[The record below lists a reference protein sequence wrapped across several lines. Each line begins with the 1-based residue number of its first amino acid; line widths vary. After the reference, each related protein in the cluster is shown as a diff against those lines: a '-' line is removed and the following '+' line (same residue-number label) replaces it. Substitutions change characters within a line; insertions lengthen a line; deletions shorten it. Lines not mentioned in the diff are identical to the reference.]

1 MKKPC
6 VLCAVV
12 LFAVSSYSQE
22 TKPGSDKPEFKAEFP
37 KEVVQESKHTVT
49 IDGKSVSYTAIAGN
63 LLLKEEN
70 GKPKANIFFVAYT
83 KEGTTDLSKRPIT
96 FSFNG
101 GPGSSSV
108 WLHLGVLGP
117 RRVELDD
124 NGFPLPPPYRLIDND
139 YSILDVTDLCFIDPV
154 TTGYSRAVPGEDDRQ
169 YHGAQEDVQSVG
181 EFIRLF
187 TTRYKRWPSP
197 KFLIGESYGTTRAAG
212 LSGFLQQNEG
222 MYLNGIMLISSILN
236 FETAEFDPGN
246 DLPFILYVPSYTATA
261 WYHKKLGADLQANL
275 QTTLQ
280 ASEAFARGEYASAL
294 MQGDSLS
301 DADRKSVAEKF
312 AKFTGVSQ
320 DFVERSNLRLTLG
333 RFTKELMRNEHRTVG
348 RLDSRFIGID
358 QDSAGENP
366 DYDPSYAAIIG
377 PFTATLN
384 NYVRADLKYESDL
397 PYEIL
402 TGRVYPW
409 SFKNDENRYYDVAQT
424 LRNAMTQNQNLKVF
438 VASGFYDLATPYFA
452 TKYTFNHLG
461 LDASMRNH
469 VSMDFFEA
477 GHMMYINKPSLM
489 QLKKDL
495 ANFINASTSH

>member
-1 MKKPC
+1 MKKLC

-124 NGFPLPPPYRLIDND
+124 NGFPLPPPYKLIDND
-139 YSILDVTDLCFIDPV
+139 SSILDVTDLCFIDPV
-154 TTGYSRAVPGEDDRQ
+154 TTGYSRAVPGQDDRQ

-236 FETAEFDPGN
+236 FETAEFDSGN
-246 DLPFILYVPSYTATA
+246 DLPYILYVPSYTATA

-312 AKFTGVSQ
+312 TKFTGVSQ

-348 RLDSRFIGID
+348 RLDS
-358 QDSAGENP
+358 
-366 DYDPSYAAIIG
+366 
-377 PFTATLN
+377 
-384 NYVRADLKYESDL
+384 
-397 PYEIL
+397 
-402 TGRVYPW
+402 
-409 SFKNDENRYYDVAQT
+409 
-424 LRNAMTQNQNLKVF
+424 
-438 VASGFYDLATPYFA
+438 
-452 TKYTFNHLG
+452 
-461 LDASMRNH
+461 
-469 VSMDFFEA
+469 
-477 GHMMYINKPSLM
+477 
-489 QLKKDL
+489 
-495 ANFINASTSH
+495 